1 MLAPTGP
8 ASDPEPLDPPAPD
21 VRGMDQHGAW
31 GLGGAPGDTA
41 ASGRP
46 PRPGLHAGGGV
57 EVRDHCSARGRAGTS
72 PGALAGWLLMV
83 EGSWVVCAAGASPLH
98 PP

>member
-1 MLAPTGP
+1 
-8 ASDPEPLDPPAPD
+8 
-21 VRGMDQHGAW
+21 MDQHVAW
-31 GLGGAPGDTA
+31 GRGGAPGDTA

-46 PRPGLHAGGGV
+46 PRPGLHADGGV